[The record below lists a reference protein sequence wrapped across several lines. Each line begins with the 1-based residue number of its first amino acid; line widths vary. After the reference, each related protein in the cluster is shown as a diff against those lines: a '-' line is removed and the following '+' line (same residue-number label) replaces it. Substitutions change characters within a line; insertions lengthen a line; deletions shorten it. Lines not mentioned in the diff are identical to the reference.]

1 MSRAFLLVSV
11 LLCGCFGNSTG
22 QPSPEPDQGDQQA
35 SVVDAAAVREAYQNV
50 PLLQAKVQREAAA
63 KIRAGE
69 ITSAAEESAFLDPRM
84 MKARQSAMHPIPV
97 MEQAVL
103 GADEEGRMRWNPAT
117 AAVFRDAL
125 ADAMEARQ

>member
-1 MSRAFLLVSV
+1 MSRAILLVSV
-11 LLCGCFGNSTG
+11 LLCGCFGRN
-22 QPSPEPDQGDQQA
+22 PVDPPPPEVQG
-35 SVVDAAAVREAYQNV
+35 VDAAAVRDAYQNV

-69 ITSAAEESAFLDPRM
+69 ITSPAEESAFLDPRM
-84 MKARQSAMHPIPV
+84 LKARQSAMHPIPV

-103 GADEEGRMRWNPAT
+103 GADEEGRMRWNPET
-117 AAVFRDAL
+117 AAAFRDAL